1 MSLEDT
7 IIHTRMKDKTR
18 IETRL
23 EKPRKA
29 KEFTSK
35 ASIIEGKCKSNKNN
49 KNNKSNMHP
58 KIRNSTSILWTSPKT
73 LNLRKEET
81 NLYMENLSIMNT
93 MLTEEEEE
101 WGTKTQIEFN

>member
-1 MSLEDT
+1 
-7 IIHTRMKDKTR
+7 
-18 IETRL
+18 
-23 EKPRKA
+23 
-29 KEFTSK
+29 
-35 ASIIEGKCKSNKNN
+35 
-49 KNNKSNMHP
+49 MHP

-101 WGTKTQIEFN
+101 WGTKTQWNLWTLCWLEKKNKRVYNIILNIPSNKLFDVYRFIENTKYMKNILKYML